1 MALPEWYLEQ
11 AKDYLAI
18 LLDAH
23 HYTPGELRESTT
35 KQRLAE
41 YRLLRERLSGSVQQP
56 AQPYEQQPYEQQ
68 TYEQQT
74 YEQRSYEQQ
83 QPYER
88 QQPVRS
94 VLKPYDLKMMSI
106 GCMGGPPFGPAG
118 RGRGKVVLGS
128 KVSRRCIWDEVLKP

>member
-23 HYTPGELRESTT
+23 HYTSGELRESTT

-56 AQPYEQQPYEQQ
+56 AQPYEQRSYEQHPYEQQ
-68 TYEQQT
+68 
-74 YEQRSYEQQ
+74 
-83 QPYER
+83 
-88 QQPVRS
+88 PVQC

-106 GCMGGPPFGPAG
+106 GCIGGHPLGQVG
-118 RGRGKVVLGS
+118 RGKGKVVLDQ
-128 KVSRRCIWDEVLKP
+128 KVSRRCIWDKVLKP

>member
-23 HYTPGELRESTT
+23 HYTSGELRESTT

-68 TYEQQT
+68 P

-83 QPYER
+83 
-88 QQPVRS
+88 PVQC
-94 VLKPYDLKMMSI
+94 VLQPYDLKMMSI
-106 GCMGGPPFGPAG
+106 GCIGGPPLGPAG
-118 RGRGKVVLGS
+118 RGRGKVVLGQ
-128 KVSRRCIWDEVLKP
+128 KVSRRCIWDKVLKP